1 LVKQSEGWHR
11 AEFRFKARAFA
22 WHTSGLRSCPTLLAE
37 IIDVPVEANKP
48 LKASTNRNQCTISAL
63 MNALAG

>member
-1 LVKQSEGWHR
+1 
-11 AEFRFKARAFA
+11 
-22 WHTSGLRSCPTLLAE
+22 LLAE